1 MDLERLPSGHFKT
14 NALVLPLGMSSYN
27 ILRLCGQESL
37 REDNGEGSREHYRF
51 INIVAGS
58 LRVWVSLR
66 LLVLYLM
73 NRSCFFNKPVML
85 PGSPAYRRKAD
96 RRRIRT
102 VMQDLI
108 YIASHVTRKGRQ
120 WFLSFGKYCAWSN
133 VWKSIYR
140 SFKEPIGACSRR
152 LITIIV

>member
-58 LRVWVSLR
+58 LRVWVSPIPSLR

-73 NRSCFFNKPVML
+73 NRSCF
-85 PGSPAYRRKAD
+85 
-96 RRRIRT
+96 
-102 VMQDLI
+102 LI
-108 YIASHVTRKGRQ
+108 NR
-120 WFLSFGKYCAWSN
+120 
-133 VWKSIYR
+133 
-140 SFKEPIGACSRR
+140 
-152 LITIIV
+152 

>member
-1 MDLERLPSGHFKT
+1 MFIYLYHQHGESEQFHSERKSNMDLERLPSGHFKT
-14 NALVLPLGMSSYN
+14 NALVLPLGMSSHN

-37 REDNGEGSREHYRF
+37 REDNGQ
-51 INIVAGS
+51 
-58 LRVWVSLR
+58 
-66 LLVLYLM
+66 
-73 NRSCFFNKPVML
+73 
-85 PGSPAYRRKAD
+85 GSPAYRRKAD

-140 SFKEPIGACSRR
+140 SFKEPIAACSRR
-152 LITIIV
+152 LIPIIV